1 MSPLSD
7 FQDFQ
12 VKVSRW
18 NLLMDEAER
27 SGDVLSILR
36 DYVDSLTPA
45 ELAALPPKCR
55 PGRLK
60 GEDDI
65 AHWTFVLAQHQCR
78 EDSAFE
84 KQVHQEILNHFLHA
98 QMRVAEILKG
108 ETSANRAMAPSA
120 GAA

>member
-12 VKVSRW
+12 IKVSRW
-18 NLLMDEAER
+18 HLRMDGAE
-27 SGDVLSILR
+27 GIGEVLAILR
-36 DYVDSLTPA
+36 DYVDTLTPA

-65 AHWTFVLAQHQCR
+65 AHWTFILAQHQCR
-78 EDSAFE
+78 EDGVFE
-84 KQVHQEILNHFLHA
+84 KQVHQEVLNHFLHA
-98 QMRVAEILKG
+98 QLRVAEILKG
-108 ETSANRAMAPSA
+108 EAIRQ
-120 GAA
+120 